1 MMRTPAIEPKPIEWV
16 ILLIQVMTFGLALAM
31 ALITRDRSEVLEN
44 VATSQ
49 SQIIENQRTVMD
61 ALARIEAKQT
71 EPGLTNE

>member
-1 MMRTPAIEPKPIEWV
+1 MMRTPTIEPKPIEWV
-16 ILLIQVMTFGLALAM
+16 ILLIQVATFGLALAM

-44 VATSQ
+44 VSTTQAE
-49 SQIIENQRTVMD
+49 IIANQRTVMD

>member
-1 MMRTPAIEPKPIEWV
+1 MRTPAIEPKPIEWV